1 MKKRITKKS
10 WLVEGLDVLA
20 NLGAEKLT
28 IDTLCSQLGVTKG
41 SFYHHFKNRENFIE
55 NLLVY
60 WEEVNTLAVIK
71 LSEGL
76 GDTRERIKEITSIA
90 IASMSSSLEVSIRAW
105 ALKNNKARRFQER
118 VDQARLDYARKLWA
132 ELLGNGEEAELVS
145 RLYYSTFVGCQEIMP
160 PFPEKEVYA
169 MFDLFL
175 EKVTA

>member
-10 WLVEGLDVLA
+10 WLKEGLEVLA
-20 NLGAEKLT
+20 NMGAEKLT
-28 IDTLCSQLGVTKG
+28 IDTLCCQLGVTKG

-76 GDTRERIKEITSIA
+76 GDTREKIKEITSIA
-90 IASMSSSLEVSIRAW
+90 IASMSSSLDIRAW

>member
-1 MKKRITKKS
+1 MKKRITNKS
-10 WLVEGLDVLA
+10 WLKEGLDVLA

-28 IDTLCSQLGVTKG
+28 IDTLCSRLGVTKG

-55 NLLVY
+55 NLLAY

-76 GDTRERIKEITSIA
+76 GDTRDKIKEITSIA

-105 ALKNNKARRFQER
+105 ALKNDKARLFQER
-118 VDQARLDYARKLWA
+118 VDQARLDYARKLWG

-160 PFPEKEVYA
+160 PIPEKEVYA

-175 EKVTA
+175 EKVTK

>member
-1 MKKRITKKS
+1 MTKQS
-10 WLVEGLDVLA
+10 WLREGLDVLA

-28 IDTLCSQLGVTKG
+28 INTLCSQLGVTKG
-41 SFYHHFKNRENFIE
+41 SFYHHFNNRDNFIE
-55 NLLVY
+55 DLLAY

-76 GDTRERIKEITSIA
+76 GDTREKIKEITSIA

-105 ALKNNKARRFQER
+105 ALKNDEARLFQER

-132 ELLGNGEEAELVS
+132 EILGDGEEAELVS

-160 PFPEKEVYA
+160 PIPEKEVYA